1 MAIDWSVISESNF
14 YKDASPEEKEKA
26 ERNYFTA
33 NFGKDLEG
41 EDYEKSFQEWK
52 NSTSAP
58 KEAAPKS
65 EQTDTDKFIKTAI
78 NTMAGPLGFILEGA
92 DYLTD
97 GEASK
102 VFNTAGANT
111 VNIVPELAN
120 LGIEAVSGKKDVIP
134 TVKVAEPDTE
144 VGKVAAEV
152 LPYLIPVGG
161 TAKGASL
168 VGNTVA
174 GAVKGA
180 IPRTTSKVGAKAK
193 DIAVGA
199 GERFGRNVQQSVLG
213 AAAGND
219 LSTTEG
225 VGEAVEDTLLGGLIG
240 AGTEKA
246 VEGALKVGSK
256 IIKPG
261 NERRIENAKKI
272 ISEEKAQDARIKE
285 SEDEIIDMRKNQDAI
300 NKLDDDATVSSQ
312 FEPVRKSD
320 DDFDG
325 DFTSLY
331 NAPPKN
337 NTILDDE
344 LFGEISFG
352 NKAPIEGY
360 VNKKTGDYI
369 TADVYDSVY
378 APLEGFT
385 GKEAKSYISNIN
397 PTLNRLKNAVDN
409 SPNIKL
415 SEVANLKG
423 VVNPDMSNLPKE
435 LTSRLNEGTL
445 SGKIGSGVSSIG
457 STFDSGIGSFIR
469 QQANAPKLAKA
480 NKNLSDE
487 IKSIREVFSDV
498 GDEAGLKLVDK
509 LDVKGKS
516 IITPEEGAIL
526 NQRYREALDI
536 KAERAG
542 DDLFDKTGDS
552 DSAIQLIDRLRE
564 DNASKISPMKAY
576 RGARGNQSIYSDLS
590 DTSNSLVS
598 TIRGLGNVGAL
609 LSTGGASLPAQITL
623 PIAKE
628 FADRALIS
636 DIRRAAGV
644 AVKGDNVRNA
654 ISNTLDNAAE
664 VAQTPASLIA
674 RPSVIN
680 VDDSVIEVDDSEF
693 EQLIGAPESNSKD
706 IIEVDDTEFES
717 LINTPTDGV
726 IEVDEDE
733 FYRMSNPGEAYVGDR
748 LYNGFKAA
756 ETGGVKNP
764 WIRTMAQ
771 DKSSN
776 LHSSAYGPAQVTYSL
791 AQDYLTRK
799 PNLFTDS
806 EKHYLAR
813 FVAQGKDMIA
823 YSQGRHNDKRFAY
836 GAEGIL
842 NSDED
847 KKMYERVVKKMLVD
861 TYRNNGNS
869 IVKTANAWRGLED
882 PAYNRKVIKNV

>member
-41 EDYEKSFQEWK
+41 EEYEKSFQEWK

-58 KEAAPKS
+58 KEDAPKS
-65 EQTDTDKFIKTAI
+65 EQTNTDKFIKSAI
-78 NTMAGPLGFILEGA
+78 NTMAGPLGLILEGA
-92 DYLTD
+92 DYVTD

-120 LGIEAVSGKKDVIP
+120 LGIEAISGKKDVVP
-134 TVKVAEPDTE
+134 TVKVASPDTE

-161 TAKGASL
+161 TAKGASA

-174 GAVKGA
+174 GAIKGA
-180 IPRTTSKVGAKAK
+180 IPRVTSKAGTKAK
-193 DIAVGA
+193 DIAVGT

-261 NERRIENAKKI
+261 NERRIENAKNILEEESDNAAKIKKTEESIEEDKVIGEKITPSKSKFVDEYEPVYSDNDSLDFLGGSVSDAPKI
-272 ISEEKAQDARIKE
+272 ITGYARKGNNNATFSKE
-285 SEDEIIDMRKNQDAI
+285 QFENLKNSLP
-300 NKLDDDATVSSQ
+300 KDATVDDAKKFLIEGSSKKAELQ
-312 FEPVRKSD
+312 RLVADSPAVPLRSLADSGSSWLPIDTTKLPSKIRSSLAEGSKGAQVSNAVSNIGKLGDAGILSKVRPAILKGHSDKAVDSAVDALSDIKVSMGDLDSNKSIDKLIDGLKSGKSSDISVNDVATLNKEFNDFVEKRARAVADKVAND
-320 DDFDG
+320 DDKYEAYLKALNSYPSTPSDI
-325 DFTSLY
+325 Y
-331 NAPPKN
+331 NKAKGQAVLSESFATKN
-337 NTILDDE
+337 
-344 LFGEISFG
+344 
-352 NKAPIEGY
+352 APIE
-360 VNKKTGDYI
+360 
-369 TADVYDSVY
+369 
-378 APLEGFT
+378 
-385 GKEAKSYISNIN
+385 
-397 PTLNRLKNAVDN
+397 
-409 SPNIKL
+409 
-415 SEVANLKG
+415 
-423 VVNPDMSNLPKE
+423 
-435 LTSRLNEGTL
+435 
-445 SGKIGSGVSSIG
+445 
-457 STFDSGIGSFIR
+457 DSG
-469 QQANAPKLAKA
+469 
-480 NKNLSDE
+480 NL
-487 IKSIREVFSDV
+487 I
-498 GDEAGLKLVDK
+498 A
-509 LDVKGKS
+509 S
-516 IITPEEGAIL
+516 II
-526 NQRYREALDI
+526 
-536 KAERAG
+536 AG
-542 DDLFDKTGDS
+542 
-552 DSAIQLIDRLRE
+552 
-564 DNASKISPMKAY
+564 
-576 RGARGNQSIYSDLS
+576 
-590 DTSNSLVS
+590 
-598 TIRGLGNVGAL
+598 GL
-609 LSTGGASLPAQITL
+609 TGGASSAVQAGLAGSKYL
-623 PIAKE
+623 
-628 FADRALIS
+628 ADRAIVN
-636 DIRRAAGV
+636 DVKRAAGV
-644 AVKGDNVRNA
+644 AVKGDNARNA
-654 ISNTLDNAAE
+654 ISNTLDSAAE

-680 VDDSVIEVDDSEF
+680 VDDSIIEVDDSEF
-693 EQLIGAPESNSKD
+693 EQLIGAPESNSKG

-791 AQDYLTRK
+791 AQDYLNRK

-806 EKHYLAR
+806 EKQYLGR